1 MFLCTVSSLP
11 KILMQTPQQH
21 VLVIEDDRALRR
33 ALVDQLVRAGFA
45 VDEAVDG
52 DVGLEKITVS
62 RPDLVLLDLAM
73 PKCSGVAM
81 LKEAQRREVSLPPVI
96 VLTNDG
102 SMLALSE
109 VLDRGVTEYIVK
121 TDTTP
126 EQIVATVRERLARV

>member
-1 MFLCTVSSLP
+1 M
-11 KILMQTPQQH
+11 
-21 VLVIEDDRALRR
+21 
-33 ALVDQLVRAGFA
+33 
-45 VDEAVDG
+45 DEAVDG